1 MDCVLWLISACRSL
15 QVPYEA
21 FLGGV
26 LQMSGQDYW
35 AINGYSN
42 RFWGWV
48 SALRISSSSI
58 CETIPNT
65 SRKCRWS

>member
-1 MDCVLWLISACRSL
+1 MMDCVLRLISECRSL

-48 SALRISSSSI
+48 SVLRISS
-58 CETIPNT
+58 E
-65 SRKCRWS
+65 